1 MTDSNLQSR
10 GVLPVRCVLVLLA
23 VRHLSRHMIQDD
35 HYPWILRCCYLYV
48 LPRRLFRCQ
57 PLHPDPRMFV
67 VIVINVPRSGVLSVV
82 RVFVV
87 ALLLGIALSVIAVS
101 IFMAQQDI
109 R

>member
-1 MTDSNLQSR
+1 MDPQIL
-10 GVLPVRCVLVLLA
+10 LP
-23 VRHLSRHMIQDD
+23 
-35 HYPWILRCCYLYV
+35 LRIAEAS
-48 LPRRLFRCQ
+48 LPL
-57 PLHPDPRMFV
+57 PATADPRMFV